1 MKVAIETLGC
11 KVNYYESEVI
21 KSLFLNSNYQIVSLE
36 ESPDIVVINTCSVTN
51 QSDAKDRK
59 IIRKAKRMNKDA
71 IIVVCGCYTQHAKED
86 LKDLE
91 IDIMLGNKD
100 KTKIVSL
107 VEEYLKNQEKIQKI
121 YDLSDVTF
129 EDMTVDSTYDRT
141 RAFIKIEDGCDNYCS
156 YCIIPYVRGNVRFKE
171 FDTAL
176 NEIKALAQ
184 KGFKEIVLTGI
195 HTGRYQNLVKLIKE
209 ISKIDTIKRIRISSI
224 EITEINTPEFLEE
237 LKTNPKL
244 CDHMHI
250 PVQNTCNRTLKMM
263 NRKYDIETYMEIINN
278 IKKVRPSINITTDFI
293 VGFPTET
300 NEDFEESLEIA
311 RKIKFGKIHVFPY
324 SKRDG
329 TAAAKMKNVVTEED
343 KKNRA
348 HKLLALSDEC
358 EKEYLKEFIGK
369 TMEILTEEEKDGYTY
384 GYTTNYLRVKVDQ
397 SLPHNNLVE
406 VKITGLDN
414 LVLTASILGK

>member
-21 KSLFLNSNYQIVSLE
+21 KSLFLNSNYQMVSLE

-91 IDIMLGNKD
+91 IDIMLGNKN

-107 VEEYLKNQEKIQKI
+107 VEEYLKKQEKIQKI

-129 EDMTVDSTYDRT
+129 EDMKVDSTYDRT

-176 NEIKALAQ
+176 NEIKVLAQ

-195 HTGRYQNLVKLIKE
+195 HTGRYPNLVKLIKE

-278 IKKVRPSINITTDFI
+278 IRKVRPSINITTDFI

-397 SLPHNNLVE
+397 SLPHNKLVE

>member
-71 IIVVCGCYTQHAKED
+71 VIVVCGCYTQHAKED

-107 VEEYLKNQEKIQKI
+107 VEEYLKSQEKIQKI
-121 YDLSDVTF
+121 YDLTDVQF

-195 HTGRYQNLVKLIKE
+195 HTGRYPNLVKLIKE
-209 ISKIDTIKRIRISSI
+209 ISKIDTIERIRISSI

-397 SLPHNNLVE
+397 SMPHNKLVE
-406 VKITGLDN
+406 VKITGLDD
-414 LVLTASILGK
+414 LVLTASLGK

>member
-195 HTGRYQNLVKLIKE
+195 HTGRYPNLVKLIKE

-237 LKTNPKL
+237 LKNNPKL

-324 SKRDG
+324 SKRDD

-348 HKLLALSDEC
+348 HKLLALSDDC

-406 VKITGLDN
+406 VKITGLDD

>member
-195 HTGRYQNLVKLIKE
+195 HTGRYPNLVKLIKE

-224 EITEINTPEFLEE
+224 EITEINRPEFLEE

-244 CDHMHI
+244 CDHMYI

>member
-36 ESPDIVVINTCSVTN
+36 ASPDIVVINTCSVTN

-71 IIVVCGCYTQHAKED
+71 VIVVCGCYTQHAKED

-107 VEEYLKNQEKIQKI
+107 VEEYLKNKEKIQKI
-121 YDLSDVTF
+121 YDLTDVQF

-176 NEIKALAQ
+176 NEIKALAK

-195 HTGRYQNLVKLIKE
+195 HTGRYPNLVKLIKE

-244 CDHMHI
+244 CAHMHI

-300 NEDFEESLEIA
+300 NEDFEKSLEIA

-348 HKLLALSDEC
+348 HKLLALSDDC

-397 SLPHNNLVE
+397 SMPHNKLVE

-414 LVLTASILGK
+414 LVLTASLGK

>member
-36 ESPDIVVINTCSVTN
+36 ECPDIVVINTCSVTN

-59 IIRKAKRMNKDA
+59 IIRKAKRMNKGA
-71 IIVVCGCYTQHAKED
+71 VIVVCGCYTQHAKED

-107 VEEYLKNQEKIQKI
+107 VEEYLKSQKKIQKI
-121 YDLSDVTF
+121 YDLTDVQF

-195 HTGRYQNLVKLIKE
+195 HTGRYPNLVKLIKE

-300 NEDFEESLEIA
+300 NEDFEKSLEIA

-348 HKLLALSDEC
+348 HKLLALSDDC

-397 SLPHNNLVE
+397 SMRHNKLVE

-414 LVLTASILGK
+414 PVLTASLGK

>member
-107 VEEYLKNQEKIQKI
+107 VEEYLKKQEKIQKI

-195 HTGRYQNLVKLIKE
+195 HTGRYPNLVKLIKE

-406 VKITGLDN
+406 VKITGLDD

>member
-1 MKVAIETLGC
+1 
-11 KVNYYESEVI
+11 
-21 KSLFLNSNYQIVSLE
+21 
-36 ESPDIVVINTCSVTN
+36 
-51 QSDAKDRK
+51 
-59 IIRKAKRMNKDA
+59 
-71 IIVVCGCYTQHAKED
+71 
-86 LKDLE
+86 
-91 IDIMLGNKD
+91 
-100 KTKIVSL
+100 
-107 VEEYLKNQEKIQKI
+107 
-121 YDLSDVTF
+121 
-129 EDMTVDSTYDRT
+129 
-141 RAFIKIEDGCDNYCS
+141 
-156 YCIIPYVRGNVRFKE
+156 
-171 FDTAL
+171 
-176 NEIKALAQ
+176 
-184 KGFKEIVLTGI
+184 
-195 HTGRYQNLVKLIKE
+195 
-209 ISKIDTIKRIRISSI
+209 
-224 EITEINTPEFLEE
+224 
-237 LKTNPKL
+237 
-244 CDHMHI
+244 
-250 PVQNTCNRTLKMM
+250 MM

-397 SLPHNNLVE
+397 SLPHNKLVE